1 MQLKEFTMSAA
12 TFPVVRTTAENRA
25 FVESALRPHE
35 TLSSFIE
42 ESIMERA
49 RARKEDDAFY
59 ARAIAASRRIDA
71 GGKTY
76 PHEEVM
82 NMLREMNEKKK
93 QELTIAD
100 AAASKAT

>member
-1 MQLKEFTMSAA
+1 MSAA

-49 RARKEDDAFY
+49 RSRKEDEAFY
-59 ARAIAASRRIDA
+59 ARAIAASKRIDA

-76 PHEEVM
+76 LHEEVM

-93 QELTIAD
+93 RELSLKK
-100 AAASKAT
+100 AAELKAA

>member
-1 MQLKEFTMSAA
+1 MGAA

-25 FVESALRPHE
+25 FVESALRPDE

-42 ESIMERA
+42 QSVMERA
-49 RARKEDDAFY
+49 KWRKEDEAFY
-59 ARAIAASRRIDA
+59 ARATAASKRIDA

-82 NMLREMNEKKK
+82 DMLREMNEKKK
-93 QELTIAD
+93 RELALKKPAELK
-100 AAASKAT
+100 AA